1 MTTAKVAKTCTFL
14 LAALK
19 FNPLP
24 QVREKI
30 LCKKQRLLYFL
41 ADCGR
46 LTEQQQLFCFS
57 AIVINI
63 VVSLSSSSSSRQ
75 QRKWMGE
82 FLTSNPPPVHTFL
95 WTPYRPLLPPPPM
108 RTLTSF
114 KEHLK
119 CEKLHA
125 SSKFRFTM
133 LMLYIGTYL
142 PTNLGR
148 SM

>member
-82 FLTSNPPPVHTFL
+82 FLTSNPPPFIHSYGL
-95 WTPYRPLLPPPPM
+95 LIARCSPLPPM